1 MEKILKEYGPFL
13 LAGFIL
19 VMLLAVI
26 LSGITDEDGNRG
38 IFRIIGAKLDVESAD
53 YASYTDFDTYQAEAG
68 KSFPEIAFNGAVGVY
83 TGVMAL
89 SDYVKAVDFAGAA
102 LPVTFVGLEDISG
115 NDLSGSYNPGTGEIT
130 FSEPGIYCLT
140 VSATDS
146 GNRKAV
152 KSISIP
158 VLRGGGE
165 T

>member
-13 LAGFIL
+13 LAGFVL

-38 IFRIIGAKLDVESAD
+38 IFRIIGAKLDVESAE
-53 YASYTDFDTYQAEAG
+53 YTSYTDFDTYQTEAG
-68 KSFPEIAFNGAVGVY
+68 ESLPEIAFDGTMGVY

-89 SDYVKAVDFAGAA
+89 ADYVRAVDFSGAA
-102 LPVTFVGLEDISG
+102 LSVSFVGLEDISG
-115 NDLSGSYNPGTGEIT
+115 NDLSGSYNAETGEIT

-140 VSATDS
+140 VSAMDG

-152 KSISIP
+152 KSITIP
-158 VLRGGGE
+158 VLQGGGGI
-165 T
+165 